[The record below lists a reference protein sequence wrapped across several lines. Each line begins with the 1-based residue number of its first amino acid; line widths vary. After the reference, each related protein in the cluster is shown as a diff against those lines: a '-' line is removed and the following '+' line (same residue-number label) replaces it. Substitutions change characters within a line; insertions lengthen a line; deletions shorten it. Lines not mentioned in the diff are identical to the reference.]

1 MRGNSCAKT
10 TPRSCS
16 RVRLMKYPVTAILR
30 LLLVLAAG
38 CGLNPSAH
46 KEPQFP
52 ASIPINEGLAFPAS
66 TVGAGAPKFL
76 SGDTAEADAGPNDW
90 VMVALNQKNDE
101 DKYVVYG
108 YVRKS
113 EDAAHWSELVTYMN
127 TPRPDELPL
136 AFMNRQKA
144 HLEKKCPGA
153 TLTLVKQRDSEIT
166 YESKV
171 AKCGQLGD
179 QDEIVRVI
187 YGQVNLFRLSYT
199 ARSADMQATRRTDA
213 LKLLS
218 EFQLQNKP

>member
-1 MRGNSCAKT
+1 MRKHSCTKT
-10 TPRSCS
+10 TPRACD
-16 RVRLMKYPVTAILR
+16 RVRLMKYPVMAILR
-30 LLLVLAAG
+30 LLLALAAG
-38 CGLNPSAH
+38 CGVSKSAY
-46 KEPQFP
+46 EDLILSR
-52 ASIPINEGLAFPAS
+52 SISVHEGLAFPRS

-90 VMVALNQKNDE
+90 VMVALNQNNDE

-108 YVRKS
+108 YVRKG
-113 EDAAHWSELVTYMN
+113 EDAANWSELVTYMN
-127 TPRPDELPL
+127 TPRPDEPPL

-153 TLTLVKQRDSEIT
+153 RFTTVNQSDSEII

-199 ARSADMQATRRTDA
+199 ARSADMPATQRTDA